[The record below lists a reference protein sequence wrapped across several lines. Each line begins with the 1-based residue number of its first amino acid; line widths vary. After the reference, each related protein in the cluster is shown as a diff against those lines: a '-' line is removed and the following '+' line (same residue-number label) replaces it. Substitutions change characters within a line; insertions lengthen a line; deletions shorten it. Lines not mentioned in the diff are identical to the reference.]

1 MIENSKNRAR
11 GKDSLT
17 RHSSEGNR
25 SSLLLQEPLISD
37 GQGASTFHPKK
48 DRMAGSFMIQ
58 DQSSSANPVNHLQ
71 LGKLAVEKHYSSHG
85 GGGADHHSAHQISGE
100 RVTSK
105 GG

>member
-1 MIENSKNRAR
+1 MIENSKTRAR
-11 GKDSLT
+11 GKDSLS

-37 GQGASTFHPKK
+37 GQGVSTFHPKK

-71 LGKLAVEKHYSSHG
+71 LGKLAVEKHSSYH
-85 GGGADHHSAHQISGE
+85 GGGADHHSGHQISGE

>member
-1 MIENSKNRAR
+1 MIENSKTRAR
-11 GKDSLT
+11 GKDSLS

-37 GQGASTFHPKK
+37 GQGISTFHPKK
-48 DRMAGSFMIQ
+48 ERMAGSFMT
-58 DQSSSANPVNHLQ
+58 SSANPVNHLQ

-85 GGGADHHSAHQISGE
+85 GGGADHHSGHQISGE

>member
-11 GKDSLT
+11 GKDSLS

-37 GQGASTFHPKK
+37 GQGISTFHPKK
-48 DRMAGSFMIQ
+48 ERMAGSFMM
-58 DQSSSANPVNHLQ
+58 SSANPVNHLQ

-85 GGGADHHSAHQISGE
+85 GGGADHHSGHQISGE

>member
-1 MIENSKNRAR
+1 MIENSKTRVR
-11 GKDSLT
+11 GKDSLS

-37 GQGASTFHPKK
+37 GQGVSTFHPKK
-48 DRMAGSFMIQ
+48 ERMAGSFMT
-58 DQSSSANPVNHLQ
+58 SSANPVNHLH

-85 GGGADHHSAHQISGE
+85 GGGADHHSGHQISGE

>member
-1 MIENSKNRAR
+1 MIENSKTRAR
-11 GKDSLT
+11 GKDSLS

-37 GQGASTFHPKK
+37 GQGISTFHPKK
-48 DRMAGSFMIQ
+48 ERMAGSFMM
-58 DQSSSANPVNHLQ
+58 SSVNPVNHLQ
-71 LGKLAVEKHYSSHG
+71 LGKLAVEKHSSYH
-85 GGGADHHSAHQISGE
+85 GGGADHSSGHQISGE